1 MPACVLACVVQTGG
15 QGVCQISREWRTHA
29 LLCLCWVQVVDAA
42 VSRLDRAYEALAG
55 ASIYSAA
62 PAQEKHLRC
71 MIEQYF
77 MQDGED
83 GGAAGVESAAGAGSG
98 SGGSADDA
106 GDNMLPWDVAHPVL
120 RVSRDSLL
128 RQLRAALHTAAPRA
142 RDLGPGRFDG
152 LVLARLVTGLSS
164 PAVPQSFW
172 KGIHEWGR
180 MQAHD
185 FRRVADAAQQVVAEF
200 WAAEGGSRLR
210 VMV

>member
-1 MPACVLACVVQTGG
+1 
-15 QGVCQISREWRTHA
+15 
-29 LLCLCWVQVVDAA
+29 VVDAA
-42 VSRLDRAYEALAG
+42 VSRLDRCYEALAG
-55 ASIYSAA
+55 ASIYSGA

-77 MQDGED
+77 LQDGED
-83 GGAAGVESAAGAGSG
+83 GGGDGATAGAGS
-98 SGGSADDA
+98 SGADDYA
-106 GDNMLPWDVAHPVL
+106 GDNNMLPWGVAHPVL
-120 RVSRDSLL
+120 RVSRHSLL

-185 FRRVADAAQQVVAEF
+185 FRRVADAAQEVVAEF
-200 WAAEGGSRLR
+200 WAAEGTEGGGVRTMR
-210 VMV
+210 